1 MAMTTTWATSV
12 SSSRNSIVTTMI
24 NTTGLSV
31 RLEAMVTMRLALA
44 IVMVVAMVAMV
55 LWGTAVVVDSL
66 AMLAVVVMHRRR
78 T

>member
-1 MAMTTTWATSV
+1 
-12 SSSRNSIVTTMI
+12 MI

-55 LWGTAVVVDSL
+55 LWGTAVMVALL